1 MLERTI
7 KLQKLEVLIIDEEL
21 AVPKSV
27 GGRAV
32 RALADELT
40 SRDIEVVE
48 AASYHDGRSV
58 FLSDASIDAILI
70 DWTTREGKDKK
81 SRAEALDLLRT
92 IRSRNATVPIMLM
105 ADQAAR
111 DDLTVEVMQLTDEYV
126 WLHADTIPFIA
137 SRVMAAIQRYQ
148 RNILPPFNRALLSYM
163 NLAEYSWAAPGHQ
176 GGVAFTK
183 TPAGRIFF
191 DFFGE
196 NLFRADTGIERGGL
210 GSLLEHS
217 GPIGEAEAY
226 AARVFGAHRSYSGLT
241 GTSGANRT
249 IFAAAVGDGQFA
261 LCDRNCHKSIEQG
274 LILSGGIPAFL
285 VPTRNRY
292 GIIGP
297 ILPEEFEPKA
307 IRAKLAAHPLRSHA
321 VKPDPVYAV
330 VTNSTYDGLCY
341 DSAHV
346 EALLG
351 KTVDRIHLD
360 EAWFGYARFNPIYEN
375 RFAMRGDPKAH
386 KESDPT
392 VFSTQSTHKLLAALS
407 QSSYIHIRDGR
418 NPIEHSR
425 FNVSY
430 MAQTTT
436 SPLYA
441 LIASNEIGASMMD
454 GPSGKALTDEVIEE
468 AVSFRQTLARAH
480 REFARKKDWFFWPW
494 NAPKV
499 KDPKTGKNVTFA
511 DADLQQLITD
521 PECWVLHPGEKWH
534 GFDGLPDGW
543 CMLDPIKVGIV
554 CPGMG
559 DDGEMQASGI
569 PAPVLSA
576 YLHHF
581 GNIPSRTTDHM
592 VLCLF
597 SIGITKG
604 KWGTLMSVLL
614 DFKDDYDANR
624 PLVECLPDLV
634 AEAPRVYGGMGL
646 RDLADK
652 MFRHMKE
659 SRAGQLQAQAF
670 CVLPEPQMLPRR
682 ANGMLMAG
690 EAELLP
696 VEELANRVAGVGIIP
711 YPPGIPIV
719 LPGENFGPADGPWLS
734 YIRALEDWGQTF
746 PGFEKE
752 VEGTVVVDG
761 AYKAWAIKE

>member
-1 MLERTI
+1 MLERTV
-7 KLQKLEVLIIDEEL
+7 KLQKHEVLIIDEKL
-21 AVPKSV
+21 ALPQSV

-40 SRDIEVVE
+40 SRDIEVIE
-48 AASYHDGRSV
+48 AVNHHDGRSV
-58 FLSDASIDAILI
+58 IISDAAIDAILI
-70 DWTTREGKDKK
+70 DWTGERKGNL
-81 SRAEALDLLRT
+81 SRDDALDLLRT
-92 IRSRNATVPIMLM
+92 IRSRNATVPVMLM
-105 ADQAAR
+105 ADRAGR
-111 DDLTVEVMQLTDEYV
+111 DGLTVEVMRLSDEYV

-137 SRVMAAIQRYQ
+137 SRVVAAIQRYQ
-148 RNILPPFNRALLSYM
+148 HNILPPFNRALINYM

-196 NLFRADTGIERGGL
+196 NLFRADTGIERDGL
-210 GSLLEHS
+210 GSLAEHS

-249 IFAAAVGDGQFA
+249 IIAAAVGDGQFA

-274 LILSGGIPAFL
+274 LIVSGGIPAFL
-285 VPTRNRY
+285 VPTRNHY

-297 ILPEEFEPKA
+297 IPPDEFEPQA
-307 IRAKLAAHPLRSHA
+307 IRAKLDAHPLKQHA
-321 VKPDPVYAV
+321 VKKDLVYAV

-341 DSAHV
+341 DSAQV
-346 EALLG
+346 ENLLG
-351 KTVDRIHLD
+351 KSVDRIHLD
-360 EAWFGYARFNPIYEN
+360 EAWYGYARFNPIYKN

-386 KESDPT
+386 KANGPT

-407 QSSYIHIRDGR
+407 QSSYIHVRDGR

-430 MAQTTT
+430 MAQSTT

-468 AVSFRQTLARAH
+468 AITFRQTLARA
-480 REFARKKDWFFWPW
+480 RKEFTDKKDWFFWPW
-494 NAPKV
+494 NPPKV
-499 KDPKTGKNVTFA
+499 KDRKTAKKVDFA
-511 DADLQQLITD
+511 DADPKQLATD
-521 PECWVLHPGEKWH
+521 PDCWILHPGEKWH

-559 DDGEMQASGI
+559 DDGAMQEKGI
-569 PAPVLSA
+569 PAPVLSD
-576 YLHHF
+576 YLHNF
-581 GNIPSRTTDHM
+581 GIIPSRTTDFM

-624 PLVECLPDLV
+624 PLAQCLPDLLTT
-634 AEAPRVYGGMGL
+634 APEIYAGMGL

-652 MFRHMKE
+652 MFKHMKE
-659 SRAGQLQAQAF
+659 NRMGQLQAQAF
-670 CVLPEPQMLPRR
+670 CALPEPQMLPRR

-690 EAELLP
+690 DAELLP
-696 VEELANRVAGVGIIP
+696 VEKLANRVAGVGILP

-719 LPGENFGPADGPWLS
+719 MPGENFGPADGPWLS
-734 YIRALEDWGQTF
+734 YIRALQDWGRAF

-761 AYKAWAIKE
+761 AYQAWAIKE

>member
-7 KLQKLEVLIIDEEL
+7 KLQKHEVLIIDEEL
-21 AVPKSV
+21 ALPKSV

-40 SRDIEVVE
+40 TRDIEVIE
-48 AASYHDGRSV
+48 AVSYDDGRSV
-58 FLSDASIDAILI
+58 IISDASIDAILI
-70 DWTTREGKDKK
+70 DWTRERKDNR
-81 SRAEALDLLRT
+81 SHADALDLLRT

-105 ADQAAR
+105 ADQASR
-111 DDLTVEVMQLTDEYV
+111 DLTVEVMQLSDEYV

-148 RNILPPFNRALLSYM
+148 RNILPPFNKALFDHM

-191 DFFGE
+191 EFFGE
-196 NLFRADTGIERGGL
+196 NLFRADTGIERDGL

-241 GTSGANRT
+241 GTSGSNRAV
-249 IFAAAVGDGQFA
+249 IAAAVGDGQFA

-274 LILSGGIPAFL
+274 LILSGGIPVFL
-285 VPTRNRY
+285 MPTRNRY

-297 ILPEEFEPKA
+297 IPPQEFEPAA
-307 IRAKLAAHPLRSHA
+307 IRAKLDAHPLKQHA
-321 VKPDPVYAV
+321 VKKDAVYAV
-330 VTNSTYDGLCY
+330 ITNSTYDGLCY
-341 DSAHV
+341 DSAQV
-346 EALLG
+346 EDLLG
-351 KTVDRIHLD
+351 RSVDRIHLD
-360 EAWFGYARFNPIYEN
+360 EAWYGYARFNPIYEK

-386 KESDPT
+386 KASDPT
-392 VFSTQSTHKLLAALS
+392 VFATQSTHKLLAALS
-407 QSSYIHIRDGR
+407 QSSYIHVRDGR
-418 NPIEHSR
+418 NAIEHSR
-425 FNVSY
+425 FNESY

-454 GPSGKALTDEVIEE
+454 GPSGKVLTDEVIEE
-468 AVSFRQTLARAH
+468 AITFRQTLARAH
-480 REFARKKDWFFWPW
+480 REFTGKKEWFFWPW

-499 KDPKTGKNVTFA
+499 KDRKAGKKVDFA
-511 DADLQQLITD
+511 DADPKQLATD
-521 PECWVLHPGEKWH
+521 PDCWVFHPGDKWH

-559 DDGEMQASGI
+559 DDGTMQEKGI
-569 PAPVLSA
+569 PAPILSD

-581 GNIPSRTTDHM
+581 GIIPSRTTDFM

-624 PLVECLPDLV
+624 PLAQCLPDLMV
-634 AEAPRVYGGMGL
+634 TAPGTYAGMGL
-646 RDLADK
+646 KDLADR
-652 MFRHMKE
+652 MFKHMKE
-659 SRAGQLQAQAF
+659 NRMGQLQAQAF
-670 CVLPEPQMLPRR
+670 CALPEPQMLPRR

-696 VEELANRVAGVGIIP
+696 VEQLANRVAGVGIIP

-719 LPGENFGPADGPWLS
+719 MPGESFGPADGPWLS
-734 YIRALEDWGQTF
+734 YIRALQDWGKTF

-761 AYKAWAIKE
+761 AYQAWALKE

>member
-21 AVPKSV
+21 ALPKSV

-32 RALADELT
+32 RALADELK
-40 SRDIEVVE
+40 SRDVEVVE
-48 AASYHDGRSV
+48 AASCRDGRSV
-58 FLSDASIDAILI
+58 IISDASIDAILI
-70 DWTTREGKDKK
+70 DWTRERKD
-81 SRAEALDLLRT
+81 SQNRAEVLDLLRT
-92 IRSRNATVPIMLM
+92 VRSRNAYVPIMLM
-105 ADQAAR
+105 ADQANR
-111 DDLTVEVMQLTDEYV
+111 DGMTVEVMQLTDEYV

-148 RNILPPFNRALLSYM
+148 RNILPPFNKALLNYM
-163 NLAEYSWAAPGHQ
+163 NLAEYSWAPPGHQ

-217 GPIGEAEAY
+217 GPIGEAETY
-226 AARVFGAHRSYSGLT
+226 AARVFGAHRSYSGLA
-241 GTSGANRT
+241 GTSGSNRAV
-249 IFAAAVGDGQFA
+249 IAAVVGDGEFA

-274 LILSGGIPAFL
+274 LILSGGIPVFL

-297 ILPEEFEPKA
+297 IPPEEFEPRT
-307 IRAKLAAHPLRSHA
+307 IRAKLAAHPLKQHA
-321 VKPDPVYAV
+321 VKQEPVYAV

-346 EALLG
+346 EEMLG
-351 KTVDRIHLD
+351 KSVDRIHLD
-360 EAWFGYARFNPIYEN
+360 EAWFGYARFNPIYVN

-386 KESDPT
+386 KADDPT
-392 VFSTQSTHKLLAALS
+392 VFATQSTHKLLAALS

-441 LIASNEIGASMMD
+441 IIASNEIGASMMD
-454 GPSGKALTDEVIEE
+454 GPSGKTLTDEVIGE
-468 AVSFRQTLARAH
+468 AITFRQTLARAR

-499 KDPKTGKNVTFA
+499 KDRKTGKKIDFA
-511 DADLQQLITD
+511 DADPEQLATD
-521 PECWVLHPGEKWH
+521 PDSWIIHPGDKWH

-543 CMLDPIKVGIV
+543 CMLDPIKVGMV

-559 DDGEMQASGI
+559 DDGEMQEDGI

-581 GNIPSRTTDHM
+581 GNIPSRTTDFM

-624 PLVECLPDLV
+624 PLEQCLPDLL
-634 AEAPRVYGGMGL
+634 AAAPGAYAGMGL
-646 RDLADK
+646 KDLAGR

-659 SRAGQLQAQAF
+659 SRMSQLQGQAF
-670 CVLPEPQMLPRR
+670 CALPRPQMLPRR

-690 EAELLP
+690 DAELLP
-696 VEELANRVAGVGIIP
+696 VDILANRVAGVGIIP

-719 LPGENFGPADGPWLS
+719 MPGENFGPADGPWLS
-734 YIRALEDWGQTF
+734 YIRALQEWGRTF

-752 VEGTVVVDG
+752 VEGTVVIDG
-761 AYKAWAIKE
+761 AYQAWALKE

>member
-21 AVPKSV
+21 ALPKSV

-32 RALADELT
+32 RALADELG

-58 FLSDASIDAILI
+58 FVSDASIDAILI
-70 DWTTREGKDKK
+70 DWTTREGKDKQ
-81 SRAEALDLLRT
+81 SRADALDLLRT

-105 ADQAAR
+105 ADHASR

-148 RNILPPFNRALLSYM
+148 RNILPPFNKALLNYM

-249 IFAAAVGDGQFA
+249 IFAATVGDGQFA

-274 LILSGGIPAFL
+274 LILSGGIPVFL

-297 ILPEEFEPKA
+297 IPPQEFEAQA
-307 IRAKLAAHPLRSHA
+307 IRAKLDAHPLKRHA
-321 VKPDPVYAV
+321 VKQEPVYAV

-341 DSAHV
+341 DSAQV
-346 EALLG
+346 EDLLG
-351 KTVDRIHLD
+351 KSVDRIHLD

-386 KESDPT
+386 KPSDPT

-454 GPSGKALTDEVIEE
+454 GPSGKTLTDEVIEE
-468 AVSFRQTLARAH
+468 AVTFRQTLARAH
-480 REFARKKDWFFWPW
+480 REFIRKEDWFFWPW

-499 KDPKTGKNVTFA
+499 KDAKKGKKVNFA
-511 DADLQQLITD
+511 DADPQQLATD
-521 PECWVLHPGEKWH
+521 PDCWILHPGDKWH
-534 GFDGLPDGW
+534 GFDDLPDGW

-559 DDGEMQASGI
+559 DDGEMQADGI
-569 PAPVLSA
+569 PAPIVSA

-624 PLVECLPDLV
+624 PLEQCLPDLV
-634 AEAPRVYGGMGL
+634 ATAPRTYAGMGL
-646 RDLADK
+646 RDLAAR

-659 SRAGQLQAQAF
+659 SRMGHLQAQAF
-670 CVLPEPQMLPRR
+670 CALPRPQMLPRR

-696 VEELANRVAGVGIIP
+696 VEDLANRIAGVGIIP

-719 LPGENFGPADGPWLS
+719 MPGENFGPADGPWLS
-734 YIRALEDWGQTF
+734 YIRALQDWGQTF

-761 AYKAWAIKE
+761 AYQAWALKE

>member
-7 KLQKLEVLIIDEEL
+7 KLQKHEVLIIDEEL
-21 AVPKSV
+21 ALPKSL

-32 RALADELT
+32 RALANELT
-40 SRDIEVVE
+40 TRDIEVIE
-48 AASYHDGRSV
+48 AVSFADGRSV
-58 FLSDASIDAILI
+58 IVSDASIDAILI
-70 DWTTREGKDKK
+70 DWTRERKDSR

-92 IRSRNATVPIMLM
+92 IRSRNAIVPIMLM
-105 ADQAAR
+105 ADQASR
-111 DDLTVEVMQLTDEYV
+111 EGLTVEVMQLSDEYV

-137 SRVMAAIQRYQ
+137 SRIMAAIQRYQ
-148 RNILPPFNRALLSYM
+148 RNILPPFTKALLNHV

-191 DFFGE
+191 EFLGE
-196 NLFRADTGIERGGL
+196 NLFRADTGIERDGL

-241 GTSGANRT
+241 GTSGSNRA
-249 IFAAAVGDGQFA
+249 IIAAAVGDGQFA

-274 LILSGGIPAFL
+274 LIQSGGIPAFL

-297 ILPEEFEPKA
+297 ILPEEFDPKA
-307 IRAKLAAHPLRSHA
+307 IRAKLDTHPLKQHA
-321 VKPDPVYAV
+321 VKKDAVYAV

-341 DSAHV
+341 DSAQV
-346 EALLG
+346 EELLG
-351 KTVDRIHLD
+351 KSVDRIHLD
-360 EAWFGYARFNPIYEN
+360 EAWYGYARFNPIYEN

-386 KESDPT
+386 KPSDPT
-392 VFSTQSTHKLLAALS
+392 VYSTQSTHKLLAALS
-407 QSSYIHIRDGR
+407 QSSYIHVRDGR
-418 NPIEHSR
+418 NAIDHSR
-425 FNVSY
+425 FNESY

-436 SPLYA
+436 SPLYS

-468 AVSFRQTLARAH
+468 AITFRQTLARAH
-480 REFARKKDWFFWPW
+480 REFTAKKEWFFSPW
-494 NAPKV
+494 NAPRV
-499 KDPKTGKNVTFA
+499 KDRKSAKKVDFA
-511 DADLQQLITD
+511 DADPKQLATD
-521 PECWVLHPGEKWH
+521 AEAWVLHPGEKWH
-534 GFDGLPDGW
+534 GFEGLPDGW

-559 DDGEMQASGI
+559 DDGNMLERGI
-569 PAPVLSA
+569 PAPVLSD

-581 GNIPSRTTDHM
+581 GIIPSRTTDFM

-624 PLVECLPDLV
+624 PLAQCLPDLM
-634 AEAPRVYGGMGL
+634 ATAPATYAGMGL
-646 RDLADK
+646 SDLADK

-659 SRAGQLQAQAF
+659 ERMGQLQAQAF
-670 CVLPEPQMLPRR
+670 CELPTPRMLPRR

-690 EAELLP
+690 EAELVP
-696 VEELANRVAGVGIIP
+696 VEDLANRVAGVGIIP

-719 LPGENFGPADGPWLS
+719 LPGESFGPADGPWLS
-734 YIRALEDWGQTF
+734 YIRALQDWGKEF

>member
-7 KLQKLEVLIIDEEL
+7 KLQKHEVLIIDEEL
-21 AVPKSV
+21 ALPKSV

-40 SRDIEVVE
+40 TRDIEVIE
-48 AASYHDGRSV
+48 AVSYDDGRSV
-58 FLSDASIDAILI
+58 IISDASIDAILI
-70 DWTTREGKDKK
+70 DWTRERKDNR
-81 SRAEALDLLRT
+81 SHADALDLLRT

-105 ADQAAR
+105 ADQASR
-111 DDLTVEVMQLTDEYV
+111 DLTVEVMQLSDEYV

-148 RNILPPFNRALLSYM
+148 RNILPPFNKALFNHM

-191 DFFGE
+191 EFFGE
-196 NLFRADTGIERGGL
+196 NLFRADTGIERDGL

-241 GTSGANRT
+241 GTSGSNRAV
-249 IFAAAVGDGQFA
+249 IAAAVGDGQFA

-274 LILSGGIPAFL
+274 LILSGGIPVFL
-285 VPTRNRY
+285 MPTRNRY

-297 ILPEEFEPKA
+297 IPPQEFEPAA
-307 IRAKLAAHPLRSHA
+307 IRAKLDAHPLKQHA
-321 VKPDPVYAV
+321 VKKDAVYAV
-330 VTNSTYDGLCY
+330 ITNSTYDGLCY
-341 DSAHV
+341 DSAQV
-346 EALLG
+346 EDLLG
-351 KTVDRIHLD
+351 RSVDRIHLD
-360 EAWFGYARFNPIYEN
+360 EAWYGYARFNPIYEK

-386 KESDPT
+386 KASDPT
-392 VFSTQSTHKLLAALS
+392 VFATQSTHKLLAALS
-407 QSSYIHIRDGR
+407 QSSYIHVRDGR
-418 NPIEHSR
+418 NAIEHSR
-425 FNVSY
+425 FNESY

-454 GPSGKALTDEVIEE
+454 GPSGKVLTDEVIEE
-468 AVSFRQTLARAH
+468 AITFRQTLARAH
-480 REFARKKDWFFWPW
+480 REFTGKKEWFFWPW

-499 KDPKTGKNVTFA
+499 KDRKAGKKVDFA
-511 DADLQQLITD
+511 DADPKQLATD
-521 PECWVLHPGEKWH
+521 PDCWVFHPGDKWH

-559 DDGEMQASGI
+559 DDGTMQEKGI
-569 PAPVLSA
+569 PAPILSD

-581 GNIPSRTTDHM
+581 GIIPSRTTDFM

-624 PLVECLPDLV
+624 PLAQCLPDLMV
-634 AEAPRVYGGMGL
+634 TAPGTYAGMGL
-646 RDLADK
+646 KDLADR
-652 MFRHMKE
+652 MFKHMKE
-659 SRAGQLQAQAF
+659 NRMGQLQAQAF
-670 CVLPEPQMLPRR
+670 CALPEPQMLPRR

-696 VEELANRVAGVGIIP
+696 VEQLANRVAGVGIIP

-719 LPGENFGPADGPWLS
+719 MPGESFGPADGPWLS
-734 YIRALEDWGQTF
+734 YIRALQDWGKTF

-761 AYKAWAIKE
+761 AYQAWALKE

>member
-21 AVPKSV
+21 ALPKSV

-32 RALADELT
+32 RALADELK

-48 AASYHDGRSV
+48 AASCRDGRAV
-58 FLSDASIDAILI
+58 IISDASIDGILI
-70 DWTTREGKDKK
+70 DWTGERKGTRN
-81 SRAEALDLLRT
+81 RAEALDLLRT
-92 IRSRNATVPIMLM
+92 IRSRNANVPIMLM
-105 ADQAAR
+105 ADHASR
-111 DDLTVEVMQLTDEYV
+111 DGMTVEVMQLSDEFV

-137 SRVMAAIQRYQ
+137 GRVMAAIQRYQ
-148 RNILPPFNRALLSYM
+148 RNILPPFNKALLDYM
-163 NLAEYSWAAPGHQ
+163 NTAEYSWAAPGHQ

-196 NLFRADTGIERGGL
+196 NLFRVDTGIERGNL
-210 GSLLEHS
+210 GSLLDHS

-226 AARVFGAHRSYSGLT
+226 AARVFGAHRSYSGLV
-241 GTSGANRT
+241 GTSGSNRT
-249 IFAAAVGDGQFA
+249 VICAVVGDGEFA

-285 VPTRNRY
+285 MPVRNRY

-297 ILPEEFEPKA
+297 IPPEEFDPA
-307 IRAKLAAHPLRSHA
+307 SIRARIDAHPLRQHA
-321 VKPDPVYAV
+321 VKKDPVYAV

-341 DSAHV
+341 DSAKL
-346 EALLG
+346 EEMLG
-351 KTVDRIHLD
+351 KSVDRIHLD
-360 EAWFGYARFNPIYEN
+360 EAWFGYARFNPIYAN
-375 RFAMRGDPKAH
+375 RYAMRGDPRSH
-386 KESDPT
+386 KHSDPT
-392 VFSTQSTHKLLAALS
+392 VFATQSTHKLLAALS

-430 MAQTTT
+430 VAQATT
-436 SPLYA
+436 SPLYSI
-441 LIASNEIGASMMD
+441 IASNEIGASMMD
-454 GPSGKALTDEVIEE
+454 GPGGKTLTDEVIEE
-468 AVSFRQTLARAH
+468 AITFRQTLARAR

-499 KDPKTGKNVTFA
+499 KDRETGKKVDFA
-511 DADLQQLITD
+511 DADPEQLATD
-521 PECWVLHPGEKWH
+521 PDCWVFHPGENWH

-559 DDGEMQASGI
+559 DDGEMQDDGI
-569 PAPVLSA
+569 PAPVLSI

-581 GNIPSRTTDHM
+581 GNIPSRTTDFM

-597 SIGITKG
+597 TIGITKG

-624 PLVECLPDLV
+624 SLDECLPDLV
-634 AEAPRVYGGMGL
+634 AAAPGAYAGMGL
-646 RDLADK
+646 KDLARR

-659 SRAGQLQAQAF
+659 SRMGHLQGQAF
-670 CVLPEPQMLPRR
+670 GALPRPQMLPRR

-690 EAELLP
+690 NAELLP
-696 VEELANRVAGVGIIP
+696 VDELANRVAGVGIIP
-711 YPPGIPIV
+711 YPPGIPIIM
-719 LPGENFGPADGPWLS
+719 PGENFGPVGGPWLS
-734 YIRALEDWGQTF
+734 YIRALQEWGKTF
-746 PGFEKE
+746 PGFERE

-761 AYKAWAIKE
+761 TYQAWALKE

>member
-32 RALADELT
+32 RALADELKA
-40 SRDIEVVE
+40 RDIEVVE
-48 AASYHDGRSV
+48 AVSYHDGRAV
-58 FLSDASIDAILI
+58 ITSDASIDAILI
-70 DWTTREGKDKK
+70 DWTRERKDSQTRAD
-81 SRAEALDLLRT
+81 ALDLLRT

-105 ADQAAR
+105 ADQASR
-111 DDLTVEVMQLTDEYV
+111 EGLTVEVMQLSDEYV

-148 RNILPPFNRALLSYM
+148 RNILPPFNKALLSYM

-217 GPIGEAEAY
+217 GPIGESEAY
-226 AARVFGAHRSYSGLT
+226 AARVFGAHRSYCGLS
-241 GTSGANRT
+241 GTSGSNRA
-249 IFAAAVGDGQFA
+249 IIAAVVGDGEFA

-297 ILPEEFEPKA
+297 IPPEEFKPA
-307 IRAKLAAHPLRSHA
+307 SIRSKLDKHPLKQHA
-321 VKPDPVYAV
+321 VRPDPVYAV

-341 DSAHV
+341 DSEEV
-346 EALLG
+346 EKLLG
-351 KTVDRIHLD
+351 ESVDRIHLD
-360 EAWFGYARFNPIYEN
+360 EAWYSYARFNPIYEK
-375 RFAMRGDPKAH
+375 RFAMRGDPKSH
-386 KESDPT
+386 KPSDPT
-392 VFSTQSTHKLLAALS
+392 VFATQSTHKLLAALS
-407 QSSYIHIRDGR
+407 QSSYILVRDGR

-441 LIASNEIGASMMD
+441 LIASNEIGTSMMD
-454 GPSGKALTDEVIEE
+454 GPSGKVLTDEVIEE
-468 AVSFRQTLARAH
+468 AVTFRQTLARTH
-480 REFARKKDWFFWPW
+480 REFTKKKEWFFWPW

-499 KDPKTGKNVTFA
+499 KDRKTGKKVDFA
-511 DADLQQLITD
+511 DADAKQLATD
-521 PECWVLHPGEKWH
+521 PECWVFHPGEKWH
-534 GFDGLPDGW
+534 GFDDLPDGW

-559 DDGEMQASGI
+559 DDGHMQENGI
-569 PAPVLSA
+569 PAPILSC

-581 GNIPSRTTDHM
+581 GNIPSRTTDFM

-624 PLVECLPDLV
+624 PIEECVPDLV
-634 AEAPRVYGGMGL
+634 AEAPQIYAGMGL
-646 RDLADK
+646 RDLSDK

-659 SRAGQLQAQAF
+659 SRMGQLQAQAF
-670 CVLPEPQMLPRR
+670 CALPEPQMLPRR
-682 ANGMLMAG
+682 ANGLLMAG
-690 EAELLP
+690 DAELLP
-696 VEELANRVAGVGIIP
+696 VDKLADRVAGVGIIP

-719 LPGENFGPADGPWLS
+719 MPGENFGPSDGPWLS
-734 YIRALEDWGQTF
+734 YIRALENWGRTF

-752 VEGTVVVDG
+752 VEGTVIVDG
-761 AYKAWAIKE
+761 AYRAWALKE

>member
-21 AVPKSV
+21 ALPKSV

-32 RALADELT
+32 RALADELK

-48 AASYHDGRSV
+48 AASCRDGRSV
-58 FLSDASIDAILI
+58 IISDASIDAILI
-70 DWTTREGKDKK
+70 DWTRERRD
-81 SRAEALDLLRT
+81 SQNRAEVLDLLRT
-92 IRSRNATVPIMLM
+92 IRSRNVYVPIMLM
-105 ADQAAR
+105 ADQASR
-111 DDLTVEVMQLTDEYV
+111 DGMTVEVMQLSDEYV

-148 RNILPPFNRALLSYM
+148 RNILPPFNKALLNYM

-274 LILSGGIPAFL
+274 LILSGGIPVFL
-285 VPTRNRY
+285 MPTRNRY

-297 ILPEEFEPKA
+297 IPPQEFEPKA
-307 IRAKLAAHPLRSHA
+307 IRAKLETHPLRQHA
-321 VKPDPVYAV
+321 VNKDPVYAV

-341 DSAHV
+341 NSAEV
-346 EALLG
+346 EQMLG
-351 KTVDRIHLD
+351 RSVDRIHLD
-360 EAWFGYARFNPIYEN
+360 EAWFGYARFNPIYAN

-386 KESDPT
+386 KTSDPT
-392 VFSTQSTHKLLAALS
+392 VFATQSTHKLLAALS
-407 QSSYIHIRDGR
+407 LSSYIHIRDGR

-441 LIASNEIGASMMD
+441 LIASNEIGASMME
-454 GPSGKALTDEVIEE
+454 GPSGKTLTDEVIEE
-468 AVSFRQTLARAH
+468 AITFRQTLARAE
-480 REFARKKDWFFWPW
+480 REFTRKKDWFFRPW
-494 NAPKV
+494 NAANV
-499 KDPKTGKNVTFA
+499 TDRKTGKEVDFA
-511 DADLQQLITD
+511 DADPQQLATD
-521 PECWVLHPGEKWH
+521 PDCWVFHPDDKWH

-543 CMLDPIKVGIV
+543 CMLDPMKVGIV

-559 DDGEMQASGI
+559 DDGEMEEGGI
-569 PAPVLSA
+569 PAPVLSS

-624 PLVECLPDLV
+624 PLEQCLPDLV
-634 AEAPRVYGGMGL
+634 TAAPGIYGGMGL
-646 RDLADK
+646 KDLADR

-659 SRAGQLQAQAF
+659 SRMGHLQAKAF
-670 CVLPEPQMLPRR
+670 CALPEPQMLPRR

-690 EAELLP
+690 DAELLP
-696 VEELANRVAGVGIIP
+696 VDKLANRVAGVGIIP
-711 YPPGIPIV
+711 YPPGIPIIM
-719 LPGENFGPADGPWLS
+719 PGENFGPVNGPWLS
-734 YIRALEDWGQTF
+734 YIRALQEWGRTF

-752 VEGTVVVDG
+752 VEGTVVGDG
-761 AYKAWAIKE
+761 AYQAWALKQ

>member
-7 KLQKLEVLIIDEEL
+7 KLQKHEVLIIDEEL
-21 AVPKSV
+21 ALPKSL

-32 RALADELT
+32 RALAQELT
-40 SRDIEVVE
+40 SRDIEVIE
-48 AASYHDGRSV
+48 AVSFADGRSV
-58 FLSDASIDAILI
+58 IISDASIDAILI
-70 DWTTREGKDKK
+70 DWTRERKDAR

-92 IRSRNATVPIMLM
+92 IRSRNAIVPIMLM
-105 ADQAAR
+105 ADQASR
-111 DDLTVEVMQLTDEYV
+111 EGLTVEVMQLSDEYV

-137 SRVMAAIQRYQ
+137 SRIMAAIQRYQ
-148 RNILPPFNRALLSYM
+148 RNILPPFTNALL
-163 NLAEYSWAAPGHQ
+163 NHVNQAEYSWAAPGHQ

-183 TPAGRIFF
+183 TPAGRVFF
-191 DFFGE
+191 EFFGE
-196 NLFRADTGIERGGL
+196 NLFRADTGIERDGL

-241 GTSGANRT
+241 GTSGSNRAV
-249 IFAAAVGDGQFA
+249 IAAAVGDGQFA

-274 LILSGGIPAFL
+274 LIQSGGIPAFL

-297 ILPEEFEPKA
+297 ILPEEFDPKA
-307 IRAKLAAHPLRSHA
+307 IRRKLDTHPLKQHA
-321 VKPDPVYAV
+321 VKKDAVYAV

-341 DSAHV
+341 DSEQV
-346 EALLG
+346 ENLLG
-351 KTVDRIHLD
+351 KSVDRIHLD
-360 EAWFGYARFNPIYEN
+360 EAWYGYARFNPIYAK
-375 RFAMRGDPKAH
+375 RFAMRGDPKSH
-386 KESDPT
+386 KASDPT

-407 QSSYIHIRDGR
+407 QSSYIHVRDGR
-418 NPIEHSR
+418 NAIEHSR
-425 FNVSY
+425 FNESY
-430 MAQTTT
+430 MAQATT
-436 SPLYA
+436 SPLYS

-468 AVSFRQTLARAH
+468 AITFRQTLARAQ
-480 REFARKKDWFFWPW
+480 REFANKKDWFFSPW

-499 KDPKTGKNVTFA
+499 KDRKAAKKVDFA
-511 DADLQQLITD
+511 DADPRQLATD
-521 PECWVLHPGEKWH
+521 PDCWVLHPGETWH

-559 DDGEMQASGI
+559 DDGEMQGKGI
-569 PAPVLSA
+569 PAPILSD

-581 GNIPSRTTDHM
+581 GIIPSRTTDFM

-624 PLVECLPDLV
+624 PLAQCLPDLM
-634 AEAPRVYGGMGL
+634 ATAPQTYAGMGL

-652 MFRHMKE
+652 MFMHMKAN
-659 SRAGQLQAQAF
+659 RMGHLQAQAF
-670 CVLPEPQMLPRR
+670 CNLPKPVMLPRR

-696 VEELANRVAGVGIIP
+696 VGKLANRVAGVGIIP

-719 LPGENFGPADGPWLS
+719 LPGESFGPSDGPWLS
-734 YIRALEDWGQTF
+734 YIRALQDWGKEF

-752 VEGTVVVDG
+752 VEGTVVVEG
-761 AYKAWAIKE
+761 EYQAWAIKE